1 MQSSSVGYLIVIV
14 MSKVGV
20 EFFSG
25 LPYCDCDVEGTC
37 RVLQWAT
44 LL

>member
-1 MQSSSVGYLIVIV
+1 MGYLIVIV
-14 MSKVGV
+14 MSKIGV

-25 LPYCDCDVEGTC
+25 LPYCDCDVEGRC
-37 RVLQWAT
+37 RVLQWAA

>member
-25 LPYCDCDVEGTC
+25 LTCDCDVEGRC
-37 RVLQWAT
+37 RVLQWAA